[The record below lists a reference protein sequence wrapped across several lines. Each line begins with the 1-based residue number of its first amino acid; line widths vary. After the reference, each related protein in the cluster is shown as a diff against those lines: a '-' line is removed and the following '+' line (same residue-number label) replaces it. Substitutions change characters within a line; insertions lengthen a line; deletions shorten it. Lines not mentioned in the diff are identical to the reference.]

1 MNIYTYEYW
10 VKTPYNTYFHL
21 PELGTWAFAVN
32 DTTPE
37 QLGLSYNQ
45 MFHALMEEE
54 ERINKAQNM
63 DMDEDKIILCES
75 EDSKSR
81 NPHYQY
87 WELA

>member
-1 MNIYTYEYW
+1 MKIYSYEYW
-10 VKTPYNTYFHL
+10 VKTPYNTYFHM

-54 ERINKAQNM
+54 ERINKVR

-75 EDSKSR
+75 EDSKSN